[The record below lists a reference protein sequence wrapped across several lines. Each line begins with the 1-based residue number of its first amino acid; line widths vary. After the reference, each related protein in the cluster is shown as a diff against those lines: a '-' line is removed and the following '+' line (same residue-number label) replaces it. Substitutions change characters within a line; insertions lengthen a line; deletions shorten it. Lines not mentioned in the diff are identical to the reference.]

1 MIVGVLDTHTILWF
15 LSGDPMLSATARTF
29 IMNAS
34 ASGNDLAISSIT
46 LVEKVYLI
54 EKGRIP
60 ASRFTQIIRM
70 TRQSSQGLV
79 EIPVDA
85 EIARSLSKIDITKV
99 PDMPD
104 RTIAATALYLQVP
117 IVSKDSKIQLS
128 GLTTIW

>member
-15 LSGDPMLSATARTF
+15 LSGDPKLSATARNF

-34 ASGNDLAISSIT
+34 TAGNDLAISSIT
-46 LVEKVYLI
+46 LVEMVYLI

-60 ASRFTQIIRM
+60 AGRFTQIIRM
-70 TRQSSQGLV
+70 TRQPGEGLV
-79 EIPVDA
+79 EIAVDA
-85 EIARSLSKIDITKV
+85 EIARSLSRIDIAKV

-117 IVSKDSKIQLS
+117 IVSKDGKIQLS

>member
-15 LSGDPMLSATARTF
+15 LAGDPRLSATAKNF
-29 IMNAS
+29 IINAS
-34 ASGNDLAISSIT
+34 AAGNDLAISSIT
-46 LVEKVYLI
+46 LVEMVYLI

-60 ASRFTQIIRM
+60 AGRFTQIINM
-70 TRQSSQGLV
+70 TRRVGAGLI
-79 EIPVDA
+79 EIAVDA

-117 IVSKDSKIQLS
+117 IVSKDGKIQLS
-128 GLTTIW
+128 GLATIW

>member
-1 MIVGVLDTHTILWF
+1 MIVGVLDTHTIIWF
-15 LSGDPMLSATARTF
+15 LSGDPRLSATARAF
-29 IMNAS
+29 ILNAS
-34 ASGNDLAISSIT
+34 AAGNDLAISSIT
-46 LVEKVYLI
+46 LVEMVYLI

-60 ASRFTQIIRM
+60 ADRFTEIIRM
-70 TRQSSQGLV
+70 TRQPNAGLV

-85 EIARSLSKIDITKV
+85 EIARALSGIDITKV

-117 IVSKDSKIQLS
+117 ILSKDGKIQHS